1 MTAAVPSLSS
11 GLVDISPSTLS
22 ARGDLLQLALLQAV
36 QELREYTTSK
46 LPYQYVRDF
55 IL

>member
-1 MTAAVPSLSS
+1 MAAVFSPSS

-22 ARGDLLQLALLQAV
+22 ARGDLLRVALLQAV
-36 QELREYTTSK
+36 QELRDYTTSK
-46 LPYQYVRDF
+46 LPYQYVMDF